1 MNQEEVLKDLIKI
14 FVETLDNEQINL
26 TPETTA
32 GQVEG
37 WDSLSH
43 VMLVVE
49 IEKHFNIRFT
59 SKEIQSWQNVG
70 ELVENIV
77 IKRS

>member
-1 MNQEEVLKDLIKI
+1 MTLEEVLKDLTEI
-14 FVETLDNEQINL
+14 FVETLDEEDL
-26 TPETTA
+26 SLSPETTA
-32 GQVEG
+32 KEVEG

-59 SKEIQSWQNVG
+59 SKEIQTWKNVG
-70 ELVENIV
+70 ELAENI
-77 IKRS
+77 IKKVN